1 MVTETEEKT
10 KKNPTYQAIN
20 QTNAPEVKAALAQ
33 LRMRQCELND
43 LQKHLEKREPDIMT
57 AIKNVGADIANATAE
72 LKTLIQQHGSYQD
85 AEAGDYALIYERKT
99 PQYDAEAFETRYPQ
113 FVPAV
118 IVKAVNADALKGLI
132 KGGLLSQEDLETQA
146 AGCDVAP
153 VITFKTAQVT
163 VIQ

>member
-1 MVTETEEKT
+1 MTTEKT
-10 KKNPTYQAIN
+10 KKNPTYQAVN
-20 QTNAPEVKAALAQ
+20 QTNAPEVKEALDELRILKAQRETLNEKLKALAP
-33 LRMRQCELND
+33 ELLESLEENTKLTTKQTSIIKD
-43 LQKHLEKREPDIMT
+43 LIET
-57 AIKNVGADIANATAE
+57 
-72 LKTLIQQHGSYQD
+72 HGSYQD
-85 AEAGDYALIYERKT
+85 TEAGEYALIYERKT